1 MKHIIA
7 QTLTRDAL
15 YGAYVTEGLSIKGL
29 ERRFGFSGVTIIK
42 YMRKFGIES
51 RPWSTKGMQPRLGA
65 VLTEETKEKI
75 RQKHLGKKLSS
86 EHKASI
92 SRWNQEHGNP
102 FKGRHHSEESKEK
115 QRAKMKG
122 RELTPEHRVK
132 IIRSLVNTW
141 LNPKRGAEH
150 PNWKG
155 GISPINAR
163 IRQGKEHQLWV
174 RSVKE
179 RDNYTCVLCGHYS
192 LSNHADHIKSFS
204 AYPELRTSI
213 ENGRTLCIDC
223 HRKTDNFAGRGNKK
237 ITT

>member
-15 YGAYVTEGLSIKGL
+15 YAAYVTEGLSIKGL

-75 RQKHLGKKLSS
+75 RQARLGQKLSP
-86 EHKASI
+86 EHRAKI

-102 FKGRHHSEESKEK
+102 FKGCHHSEESKAS

-122 RELTPEHRVK
+122 RVLTPEHRAKVLK
-132 IIRSLVNTW
+132 GLMKAW
-141 LNPKRGAEH
+141 ANPKSGAEAS
-150 PNWKG
+150 NWKG
-155 GISPINAR
+155 GVSPLNAR
-163 IRQGKEHQLWV
+163 LRSKREHRLW
-174 RSVKE
+174 RKAVKE
-179 RDNYTCVLCGHYS
+179 RDNFTCVLCGHYS

-204 AYPELRTSI
+204 MYPELRTSI

-223 HRKTDNFAGRGNKK
+223 HRKTDNFAGRGNKQ